1 MSINWKEEV
10 TLYHNTNDDA
20 ACETHQ
26 MTSVIRYVTRLH
38 VNEKPLLATVG

>member
-1 MSINWKEEV
+1 MSTNWKEEV
-10 TLYHNTNDDA
+10 AHCHNTYDA